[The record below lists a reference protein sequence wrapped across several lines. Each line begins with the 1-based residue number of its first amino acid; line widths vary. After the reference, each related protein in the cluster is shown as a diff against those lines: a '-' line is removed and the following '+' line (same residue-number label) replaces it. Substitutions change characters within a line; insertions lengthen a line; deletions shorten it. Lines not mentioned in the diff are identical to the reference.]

1 MENEIL
7 NKIININKKIEE
19 FAASHSDDDALI
31 DEIKNLCNDNNFKSE
46 KYIKEYFKDK
56 VNLDRTLRVGIVGRV
71 KSGKS
76 SLLNSLLFDGKDI
89 LPKAATPMTAALTN
103 IQYSDTNYIEIE
115 FLTKK
120 DIEDLEEIYNSYNN
134 ALKKAIEDLQGQ
146 NSTQKITSAVGTKV
160 SAGINKLKS
169 KFTREENI
177 NFFEENNENIKE
189 YYDYDKFEKD
199 AKEIVD
205 KNEYLKNGKE
215 KYDLIKKANKSVYN
229 HVLKQE
235 KEKIDFKNIEEIS
248 DKLKDYVGTE
258 GKFVDFVKSLNI
270 YINIDYLK
278 DLNILDTP
286 GFNDPV
292 GTRDAKA
299 RELLS
304 KCDVVLISMSATQ
317 LFTES
322 DRDIISKIRKKEG
335 IQEIYVIISKFDD
348 VLNSQ
353 ENIKKS
359 NGDLEEAKNIILNGV
374 EGDKGL
380 IEHIKNIFIKMN
392 DENIF
397 NKLISEID
405 KRVIYS
411 SSICHSILKN
421 WDNYEKL
428 DEDSKKVIENL
439 SEGYPDYISLK
450 ERETSLEQLKQLANI
465 DAINNIL
472 KNLTVRKNEI
482 LGESL
487 NKFETKF
494 TESAKD
500 IQRKL
505 DKYARERLKY
515 IKFGNIN
522 NIKIESEKLEKS
534 INKISESLKGKFE
547 DTIEEWYIES
557 LNKIN
562 DSLNKFFNKA
572 KDSADEAKSEETRTK
587 KEGWFIFEKNVTYN
601 EKIISK
607 ETEENK
613 MEIDEIKK
621 YVDFDLLLK
630 GANNLDKKVNELN
643 KSIELFENA
652 KKLIADKKREIILEN
667 ESVKNNIKYS
677 VDVSNYIKEKG
688 ITAIICNEEQIRQRI
703 SSEADYRNIIIP
715 MTSIW
720 YHNYIVLGQDISGLS
735 IWINGTNR
743 NFINKV
749 KEKDI
754 KNKIVEILN
763 GYDAE
768 GEGGDWDCIYY
779 KYIDINKYE
788 LKDDIAKDIAYKIIK
803 LYEFLKD
810 NINFDNA

>member
-19 FAASHSDDDALI
+19 FASSHSDDDALI

-587 KEGWFIFEKNVTYN
+587 KEGWFIFEKNVTYKEN
-601 EKIISK
+601 IINTEKIRELIR
-607 ETEENK
+607 EYARNFNRQL
-613 MEIDEIKK
+613 EIFILNIYKLFRE
-621 YVDFDLLLK
+621 DLIR
-630 GANNLDKKVNELN
+630 NTTNL
-643 KSIELFENA
+643 FQ
-652 KKLIADKKREIILEN
+652 
-667 ESVKNNIKYS
+667 
-677 VDVSNYIKEKG
+677 
-688 ITAIICNEEQIRQRI
+688 NEELDINREQVASIIRP
-703 SSEADYRNIIIP
+703 II
-715 MTSIW
+715 ME
-720 YHNYIVLGQDISGLS
+720 YEN
-735 IWINGTNR
+735 N
-743 NFINKV
+743 
-749 KEKDI
+749 
-754 KNKIVEILN
+754 
-763 GYDAE
+763 
-768 GEGGDWDCIYY
+768 
-779 KYIDINKYE
+779 INKYDE
-788 LKDDIAKDIAYKIIK
+788 NLHLDSIKETGTISGYLVDEVVKKANDIIRQMDKDFDKIVREDNLKEFKDKISEIDFADTVLSNYRNRLNKYKEEIENKEKAIDKWNRIK
-803 LYEFLKD
+803 KEID
-810 NINFDNA
+810 NLV

>member
-1 MENEIL
+1 M
-7 NKIININKKIEE
+7 
-19 FAASHSDDDALI
+19 
-31 DEIKNLCNDNNFKSE
+31 
-46 KYIKEYFKDK
+46 
-56 VNLDRTLRVGIVGRV
+56 
-71 KSGKS
+71 
-76 SLLNSLLFDGKDI
+76 NSLLFDGKDI
-89 LPKAATPMTAALTN
+89 LPKAPTPMTAALTH

-120 DIEDLEEIYNSYNN
+120 DIEDFEEIHNRYNK
-134 ALKKAIEDLQGQ
+134 ALEKEIDSLKDETIGKKL
-146 NSTQKITSAVGTKV
+146 TSAVGTNI
-160 SAGINKLKS
+160 SARINKWKS

-189 YYDYDKFEKD
+189 YYDKLEKQ
-199 AKEIVD
+199 AKEIVN

-215 KYDLIKKANKSVYN
+215 KYDLIKKANELVYN
-229 HVLKQE
+229 HVLEQE
-235 KEKIDFKNIEEIS
+235 KERIDFKNIEEIS

-292 GTRDAKA
+292 ETRDAKA

-304 KCDVVLISMSATQ
+304 KCDVVLILMPANEN
-317 LFTES
+317 FTKS

-353 ENIKKS
+353 DNIKKS

-374 EGDKGL
+374 EGDNGL

-465 DAINNIL
+465 DDINNIL

-534 INKISESLKGKFE
+534 INKISESLKGKFQ

-572 KDSADEAKSEETRTK
+572 KDSADEAKSEEIRTK
-587 KEGWFIFEKNVTYN
+587 KEGWFIFEKNVTYKEN
-601 EKIISK
+601 IINTEKIRELIR
-607 ETEENK
+607 EYARNFNRQL
-613 MEIDEIKK
+613 EIFILNIYKSFRE
-621 YVDFDLLLK
+621 DLIR
-630 GANNLDKKVNELN
+630 NTTNL
-643 KSIELFENA
+643 FQ
-652 KKLIADKKREIILEN
+652 
-667 ESVKNNIKYS
+667 
-677 VDVSNYIKEKG
+677 
-688 ITAIICNEEQIRQRI
+688 NEELDINIEQVASIIRP
-703 SSEADYRNIIIP
+703 II
-715 MTSIW
+715 ME
-720 YHNYIVLGQDISGLS
+720 HEN
-735 IWINGTNR
+735 N
-743 NFINKV
+743 
-749 KEKDI
+749 
-754 KNKIVEILN
+754 
-763 GYDAE
+763 
-768 GEGGDWDCIYY
+768 
-779 KYIDINKYE
+779 INKYDE
-788 LKDDIAKDIAYKIIK
+788 NLHLDSFKETGTISGYLVDEVVKKANDIIRQMDKDFDKIVKEDNLKDFRDKILKIDFAKSVLSNYRNRLNKYKEEIENKEKATDKWNRIR
-803 LYEFLKD
+803 EEID
-810 NINFDNA
+810 NLI

>member
-1 MENEIL
+1 MENDIL

-76 SLLNSLLFDGKDI
+76 SLLNSLLFNGKDI

-134 ALKKAIEDLQGQ
+134 ALKKAIEDLQGK
-146 NSTQKITSAVGTKV
+146 NPIKKITSAVGTNV

-189 YYDYDKFEKD
+189 YYDYDKLEKD

-304 KCDVVLISMSATQ
+304 KCDVVLILMSATQ

-359 NGDLEEAKNIILNGV
+359 NGDLEKAKNIILNGV
-374 EGDKGL
+374 EGDNGL

-505 DKYARERLKY
+505 NKYARER
-515 IKFGNIN
+515 
-522 NIKIESEKLEKS
+522 
-534 INKISESLKGKFE
+534 
-547 DTIEEWYIES
+547 
-557 LNKIN
+557 
-562 DSLNKFFNKA
+562 
-572 KDSADEAKSEETRTK
+572 
-587 KEGWFIFEKNVTYN
+587 
-601 EKIISK
+601 
-607 ETEENK
+607 
-613 MEIDEIKK
+613 
-621 YVDFDLLLK
+621 
-630 GANNLDKKVNELN
+630 
-643 KSIELFENA
+643 
-652 KKLIADKKREIILEN
+652 
-667 ESVKNNIKYS
+667 
-677 VDVSNYIKEKG
+677 
-688 ITAIICNEEQIRQRI
+688 
-703 SSEADYRNIIIP
+703 
-715 MTSIW
+715 
-720 YHNYIVLGQDISGLS
+720 
-735 IWINGTNR
+735 
-743 NFINKV
+743 
-749 KEKDI
+749 EKDI
-754 KNKIVEILN
+754 KYGNIEYIEIERKNLEESISKIYRQLKGSFKDTIEK
-763 GYDAE
+763 
-768 GEGGDWDCIYY
+768 WY
-779 KYIDINKYE
+779 KESLEDINKQLGEFFENANDSVKEKTTKKFLILFNKEYTDKE
-788 LKDDIAKDIAYKIIK
+788 NIKNLIYKYAKDFNSQSEIFFRNIYAQFRSYLISNTTKLFLDFKLDIMQEQVASIIRPIIM
-803 LYEFLKD
+803 EHEN
-810 NINFDNA
+810 NINKYDANPHLEAIENITKKRYLKNSVEDEVVKKANDIIRQMDEEFDKIVREDNLKEFKDKISEIDFADYVLSNYRNRLNTMKEDMENKEKAIDKWNRIKKEIGDLV

>member
-1 MENEIL
+1 M
-7 NKIININKKIEE
+7 
-19 FAASHSDDDALI
+19 
-31 DEIKNLCNDNNFKSE
+31 
-46 KYIKEYFKDK
+46 
-56 VNLDRTLRVGIVGRV
+56 
-71 KSGKS
+71 
-76 SLLNSLLFDGKDI
+76 
-89 LPKAATPMTAALTN
+89 
-103 IQYSDTNYIEIE
+103 
-115 FLTKK
+115 
-120 DIEDLEEIYNSYNN
+120 
-134 ALKKAIEDLQGQ
+134 
-146 NSTQKITSAVGTKV
+146 
-160 SAGINKLKS
+160 KS

-189 YYDYDKFEKD
+189 YYDYDKLEKQ
-199 AKEIVD
+199 AREIVN
-205 KNEYLKNGKE
+205 KNGYLKNGKE

-235 KEKIDFKNIEEIS
+235 KERIDFKNIEEIS

-292 GTRDAKA
+292 ETRDAKA

-304 KCDVVLISMSATQ
+304 KCDVVLILMPANKN
-317 LFTES
+317 FTKS

-374 EGDKGL
+374 EGDNGL
-380 IEHIKNIFIKMN
+380 IEYIKNIFIKMN

-439 SEGYPDYISLK
+439 NEGYPDYISLE

-505 DKYARERLKY
+505 NKYARERLKY

-534 INKISESLKGKFE
+534 INKISESLKGKFQ

-587 KEGWFIFEKNVTYN
+587 KEGWFIFEKNVTYKEN
-601 EKIISK
+601 IINTEKIRELIR
-607 ETEENK
+607 EYARNFNRQL
-613 MEIDEIKK
+613 EIFILNIYKLFRE
-621 YVDFDLLLK
+621 DLIR
-630 GANNLDKKVNELN
+630 NTTNL
-643 KSIELFENA
+643 FQ
-652 KKLIADKKREIILEN
+652 
-667 ESVKNNIKYS
+667 
-677 VDVSNYIKEKG
+677 
-688 ITAIICNEEQIRQRI
+688 NEELDINREQVASIIRP
-703 SSEADYRNIIIP
+703 II
-715 MTSIW
+715 ME
-720 YHNYIVLGQDISGLS
+720 YEN
-735 IWINGTNR
+735 N
-743 NFINKV
+743 
-749 KEKDI
+749 
-754 KNKIVEILN
+754 
-763 GYDAE
+763 
-768 GEGGDWDCIYY
+768 
-779 KYIDINKYE
+779 INKYDE
-788 LKDDIAKDIAYKIIK
+788 NLHLDSIKETGTISGYLVDEVVKKANDIIRQMDKDFDKIVKEDNLKDFRDKISKIDFAKSVLSNYRNRLNKYKEEIENKEKAIDKWNRIK
-803 LYEFLKD
+803 EEID
-810 NINFDNA
+810 NLI

>member
-31 DEIKNLCNDNNFKSE
+31 DEIKNLCNDNDFKSE
-46 KYIKEYFKDK
+46 EYIIEYFKDK

-89 LPKAATPMTAALTN
+89 LPKAPTPMTAALTH

-120 DIEDLEEIYNSYNN
+120 DIEDFEEIHNRYNKDLEKEIDS
-134 ALKKAIEDLQGQ
+134 LKDETIGKKL
-146 NSTQKITSAVGTKV
+146 TSAVGTNI
-160 SAGINKLKS
+160 SARINKWKS
-169 KFTREENI
+169 KFTR
-177 NFFEENNENIKE
+177 EENNENIKE
-189 YYDYDKFEKD
+189 YYDKLEKQ

-205 KNEYLKNGKE
+205 KKEYLKNGKE
-215 KYDLIKKANKSVYN
+215 KYDLIKKASKSVYN

-292 GTRDAKA
+292 RTRDAKA

-304 KCDVVLISMSATQ
+304 KCDVVLILMSATQ

-421 WDNYEKL
+421 WNNYEKL

-534 INKISESLKGKFE
+534 INKISESLKGKFQ

-572 KDSADEAKSEETRTK
+572 KDSADEAKSEEIRTK
-587 KEGWFIFEKNVTYN
+587 KEGWFIFEKNVTYKEN
-601 EKIISK
+601 IINTEKIRELIR
-607 ETEENK
+607 EYARNFNRQL
-613 MEIDEIKK
+613 EIFILNIYKSFRE
-621 YVDFDLLLK
+621 DLIR
-630 GANNLDKKVNELN
+630 NTTNL
-643 KSIELFENA
+643 FQ
-652 KKLIADKKREIILEN
+652 
-667 ESVKNNIKYS
+667 
-677 VDVSNYIKEKG
+677 
-688 ITAIICNEEQIRQRI
+688 NEELDINIEQVASIIRP
-703 SSEADYRNIIIP
+703 II
-715 MTSIW
+715 ME
-720 YHNYIVLGQDISGLS
+720 HEN
-735 IWINGTNR
+735 N
-743 NFINKV
+743 
-749 KEKDI
+749 
-754 KNKIVEILN
+754 
-763 GYDAE
+763 
-768 GEGGDWDCIYY
+768 
-779 KYIDINKYE
+779 INKYDE
-788 LKDDIAKDIAYKIIK
+788 NLHLDSFKETGTISGYLVDEVVKKANDIIRQMDKDFDKIVKEDNLKDFRDKILKIDFAKSVLSNYRNRLNTMKEDMENKEKAIDKWNRIK
-803 LYEFLKD
+803 EEID
-810 NINFDNA
+810 NLI

>member
-56 VNLDRTLRVGIVGRV
+56 INLDRTLRVGIVGIV

-134 ALKKAIEDLQGQ
+134 ALKKAIEDLQGK
-146 NSTQKITSAVGTKV
+146 NPIKKITSAVGTNV

-177 NFFEENNENIKE
+177 NFSEENNENIKE
-189 YYDYDKFEKD
+189 YYDYDKLEKQ
-199 AKEIVD
+199 AKEIVN

-304 KCDVVLISMSATQ
+304 KCDVVLILMSATQ

-534 INKISESLKGKFE
+534 INKISESLKGKFQ

-572 KDSADEAKSEETRTK
+572 KDSANEAKSEEIRTK
-587 KEGWFIFEKNVTYN
+587 KEGWFIFEKNVTYKEN
-601 EKIISK
+601 IINTEKIRELIR
-607 ETEENK
+607 EYARNFNRQL
-613 MEIDEIKK
+613 EIFILNIYKSFRE
-621 YVDFDLLLK
+621 DLIR
-630 GANNLDKKVNELN
+630 NTTNL
-643 KSIELFENA
+643 FQ
-652 KKLIADKKREIILEN
+652 
-667 ESVKNNIKYS
+667 
-677 VDVSNYIKEKG
+677 
-688 ITAIICNEEQIRQRI
+688 NEELDINIEQVASIIRP
-703 SSEADYRNIIIP
+703 II
-715 MTSIW
+715 ME
-720 YHNYIVLGQDISGLS
+720 HEN
-735 IWINGTNR
+735 N
-743 NFINKV
+743 
-749 KEKDI
+749 
-754 KNKIVEILN
+754 
-763 GYDAE
+763 
-768 GEGGDWDCIYY
+768 
-779 KYIDINKYE
+779 INKYDE
-788 LKDDIAKDIAYKIIK
+788 NRHLDSFKETGTISGYLVDEVVKKANDIIRQMDKDFDKIFKEDNLKDFRDKILKIDFAKSVLSNYRNRLNTMKEDMENKEKAIDKWNRIK
-803 LYEFLKD
+803 EEID
-810 NINFDNA
+810 NLI

>member
-1 MENEIL
+1 MENDIL

-76 SLLNSLLFDGKDI
+76 SLLNSLLFNGKDI

-134 ALKKAIEDLQGQ
+134 ALKKAIEDLQGK
-146 NSTQKITSAVGTKV
+146 NPIKKITSAVGTNV

-189 YYDYDKFEKD
+189 YYDYDKLEKD

-304 KCDVVLISMSATQ
+304 KCDVVLILMSATQ

-359 NGDLEEAKNIILNGV
+359 NGDLEEAKNIILSGV

-450 ERETSLEQLKQLANI
+450 ERETSLEQLKRLANI

-505 DKYARERLKY
+505 DKYARGRLQY
-515 IKFGNIN
+515 IKSGNIN
-522 NIKIESEKLEKS
+522 DIEIESKKLEKS
-534 INKISESLKGKFE
+534 IDKISKSLKGKFE
-547 DTIEEWYIES
+547 DTIEKWYIKS
-557 LNKIN
+557 LENITNILNGFFENAN
-562 DSLNKFFNKA
+562 DSVKEKITKKFLFFFNKEYI
-572 KDSADEAKSEETRTK
+572 D
-587 KEGWFIFEKNVTYN
+587 KENI
-601 EKIISK
+601 
-607 ETEENK
+607 
-613 MEIDEIKK
+613 
-621 YVDFDLLLK
+621 
-630 GANNLDKKVNELN
+630 
-643 KSIELFENA
+643 
-652 KKLIADKKREIILEN
+652 KKLISKYARDFNNQLEIFIINTYKSFREDLITNTTKLFSDEELDINMEQVASIIKPIIYEYEN
-667 ESVKNNIKYS
+667 N
-677 VDVSNYIKEKG
+677 
-688 ITAIICNEEQIRQRI
+688 
-703 SSEADYRNIIIP
+703 
-715 MTSIW
+715 
-720 YHNYIVLGQDISGLS
+720 
-735 IWINGTNR
+735 
-743 NFINKV
+743 
-749 KEKDI
+749 
-754 KNKIVEILN
+754 
-763 GYDAE
+763 
-768 GEGGDWDCIYY
+768 
-779 KYIDINKYE
+779 INKYDANPHLE
-788 LKDDIAKDIAYKIIK
+788 AIESITKKRYLDNEDEDEVVKKANDIIKRMDEDFDKIVKEDNLKDFRDKILKIDFAKSVLSNYRNRLNKYKEEIENKEKAIDKWNRIK
-803 LYEFLKD
+803 KEIGDLV
-810 NINFDNA
+810 

>member
-76 SLLNSLLFDGKDI
+76 SLLNSLLFNGKDI
-89 LPKAATPMTAALTN
+89 LPKAATPMTEALTN

-134 ALKKAIEDLQGQ
+134 ALKKAIEDLQGK
-146 NSTQKITSAVGTKV
+146 NPIKKITSAVGTNV

-189 YYDYDKFEKD
+189 YYDYDKLEKD

-292 GTRDAKA
+292 ETRDAKA

-322 DRDIISKIRKKEG
+322 DRYIISKIRKKEG

-587 KEGWFIFEKNVTYN
+587 KEGWFIFEKNVTYKEN
-601 EKIISK
+601 IINTEKIRELIR
-607 ETEENK
+607 EYARNFNRQL
-613 MEIDEIKK
+613 EIFILNIYKLFRE
-621 YVDFDLLLK
+621 DLIR
-630 GANNLDKKVNELN
+630 NTTNL
-643 KSIELFENA
+643 FQ
-652 KKLIADKKREIILEN
+652 
-667 ESVKNNIKYS
+667 
-677 VDVSNYIKEKG
+677 
-688 ITAIICNEEQIRQRI
+688 NEELDINREQVASIIRP
-703 SSEADYRNIIIP
+703 II
-715 MTSIW
+715 ME
-720 YHNYIVLGQDISGLS
+720 YEN
-735 IWINGTNR
+735 N
-743 NFINKV
+743 
-749 KEKDI
+749 
-754 KNKIVEILN
+754 
-763 GYDAE
+763 
-768 GEGGDWDCIYY
+768 
-779 KYIDINKYE
+779 INKYDE
-788 LKDDIAKDIAYKIIK
+788 NLHLDSIKETGTISGYLVDEVVKKANDIIRQMDKDFDKIVREDNLKEFKDKISEIDFADTVLSNYRNRLNKYKEEIENKEKAIDKWNRIK
-803 LYEFLKD
+803 KEID
-810 NINFDNA
+810 NLV

>member
-31 DEIKNLCNDNNFKSE
+31 DEIKNLCNDNDFKSE

-89 LPKAATPMTAALTN
+89 LPKAPTPMTAALTH

-120 DIEDLEEIYNSYNN
+120 DIEDFEEIHNRYNK
-134 ALKKAIEDLQGQ
+134 ALEKEIDSLKDETIGKKL
-146 NSTQKITSAVGTKV
+146 TSAVGTNI
-160 SAGINKLKS
+160 SARINKWKS

-189 YYDYDKFEKD
+189 YYDKLEKQ
-199 AKEIVD
+199 AKEIVN

-215 KYDLIKKANKSVYN
+215 KYDLIKKANELVYN
-229 HVLKQE
+229 HVLEQE
-235 KEKIDFKNIEEIS
+235 KERIDFKNIEEIS

-292 GTRDAKA
+292 ETRDAKA

-304 KCDVVLISMSATQ
+304 KCDVVLILMPANEN
-317 LFTES
+317 FTKS

-353 ENIKKS
+353 DNIKKS
-359 NGDLEEAKNIILNGV
+359 KDLEEAKNIILNGV
-374 EGDKGL
+374 EGDNGL
-380 IEHIKNIFIKMN
+380 IEYIKNIFIKMN

-439 SEGYPDYISLK
+439 NEGYPDYISLE

-505 DKYARERLKY
+505 NGYARERIKY
-515 IKFGNIN
+515 IKSGNIN
-522 NIKIESEKLEKS
+522 DIEIELKKLEKS
-534 INKISESLKGKFE
+534 IDKISKLLEGKFK
-547 DTIEEWYIES
+547 DTIEKWYIES
-557 LNKIN
+557 LEDINKQ
-562 DSLNKFFNKA
+562 LGEF
-572 KDSADEAKSEETRTK
+572 
-587 KEGWFIFEKNVTYN
+587 
-601 EKIISK
+601 
-607 ETEENK
+607 
-613 MEIDEIKK
+613 
-621 YVDFDLLLK
+621 
-630 GANNLDKKVNELN
+630 
-643 KSIELFENA
+643 FENA
-652 KKLIADKKREIILEN
+652 NDSIKEKTTKEFLFFFKKEYIDKENIKKLI
-667 ESVKNNIKYS
+667 
-677 VDVSNYIKEKG
+677 
-688 ITAIICNEEQIRQRI
+688 
-703 SSEADYRNIIIP
+703 
-715 MTSIW
+715 
-720 YHNYIVLGQDISGLS
+720 
-735 IWINGTNR
+735 
-743 NFINKV
+743 
-749 KEKDI
+749 
-754 KNKIVEILN
+754 
-763 GYDAE
+763 
-768 GEGGDWDCIYY
+768 Y
-779 KYIDINKYE
+779 KYARDFNNQLEIFIINIYKSFREYLITNTTNLFLEEELYINREQVASIIKPIIYEYENNINKYDANPHLE
-788 LKDDIAKDIAYKIIK
+788 AIESITKKRYLDNEDEDEVVKKANDIIKRMDEYFDKIVKDDNLKKFKDKISEIDFADSVLSNYKNRINKYKEEIENKEKAIDKWNRIK
-803 LYEFLKD
+803 KEID
-810 NINFDNA
+810 NLV

>member
-31 DEIKNLCNDNNFKSE
+31 DEIKNLCNDNDFKSE
-46 KYIKEYFKDK
+46 EYIIEYFKDK

-89 LPKAATPMTAALTN
+89 LPKAPTPMTAALTH

-120 DIEDLEEIYNSYNN
+120 DIEDFEEIHNRYNKDLEKEIDS
-134 ALKKAIEDLQGQ
+134 LKDETIGKKL
-146 NSTQKITSAVGTKV
+146 TSAVGTNI
-160 SAGINKLKS
+160 SARINKWKS

-189 YYDYDKFEKD
+189 YYDKLEKQ
-199 AKEIVD
+199 AKEIVN

-215 KYDLIKKANKSVYN
+215 KYDLIKKANELVYN
-229 HVLKQE
+229 HVLEQE
-235 KEKIDFKNIEEIS
+235 KERIDFKNIEEIS

-292 GTRDAKA
+292 ETRDAKA

-304 KCDVVLISMSATQ
+304 KCDVVLILMPANEN
-317 LFTES
+317 FTKS

-353 ENIKKS
+353 DNIKKS
-359 NGDLEEAKNIILNGV
+359 KDLEEAKNIILNGV
-374 EGDKGL
+374 EGDNGL
-380 IEHIKNIFIKMN
+380 IEYIKNIFIKMN

-439 SEGYPDYISLK
+439 NEGYPDYISLE

-505 DKYARERLKY
+505 NKYARERLKY

-534 INKISESLKGKFE
+534 INKISESLKGKFQ

-587 KEGWFIFEKNVTYN
+587 KEGWFIFEKNVTYKEN
-601 EKIISK
+601 IINTEKIRELIR
-607 ETEENK
+607 EYARNFNRQL
-613 MEIDEIKK
+613 EIFILNIYKLFRE
-621 YVDFDLLLK
+621 DLIR
-630 GANNLDKKVNELN
+630 NTTNL
-643 KSIELFENA
+643 FQ
-652 KKLIADKKREIILEN
+652 
-667 ESVKNNIKYS
+667 
-677 VDVSNYIKEKG
+677 
-688 ITAIICNEEQIRQRI
+688 NEELDINREQVASIIRP
-703 SSEADYRNIIIP
+703 II
-715 MTSIW
+715 ME
-720 YHNYIVLGQDISGLS
+720 YEN
-735 IWINGTNR
+735 N
-743 NFINKV
+743 
-749 KEKDI
+749 
-754 KNKIVEILN
+754 
-763 GYDAE
+763 
-768 GEGGDWDCIYY
+768 
-779 KYIDINKYE
+779 INKYDE
-788 LKDDIAKDIAYKIIK
+788 NLHLDSIKETGTISGYLVDEVVKKANDIIRQMDKDFDKIVKEDNLKDFRDKISKIDFAKSVLSNYRNRLNKYKEEIENKEKAIDKWNRIK
-803 LYEFLKD
+803 EEID
-810 NINFDNA
+810 NLI

>member
-56 VNLDRTLRVGIVGRV
+56 INLDRTLRVGIVGIV

-134 ALKKAIEDLQGQ
+134 ALKKAIEDLQGK
-146 NSTQKITSAVGTKV
+146 NPIKKITSAVGTNV

-177 NFFEENNENIKE
+177 NFSEENNENIKE
-189 YYDYDKFEKD
+189 YYDYDKLEKQ
-199 AKEIVD
+199 AKEIVN

-304 KCDVVLISMSATQ
+304 KCDVVLILMSATQ

-534 INKISESLKGKFE
+534 INKISESLKGKFQ

-572 KDSADEAKSEETRTK
+572 KDSANEAKSEEIRTK
-587 KEGWFIFEKNVTYN
+587 KEGWFIFEKNVTYKEN
-601 EKIISK
+601 IINTEKIRELIR
-607 ETEENK
+607 EYARNFNRQL
-613 MEIDEIKK
+613 EIFILNIYKSFRE
-621 YVDFDLLLK
+621 DLIR
-630 GANNLDKKVNELN
+630 NTTNL
-643 KSIELFENA
+643 FQ
-652 KKLIADKKREIILEN
+652 
-667 ESVKNNIKYS
+667 
-677 VDVSNYIKEKG
+677 
-688 ITAIICNEEQIRQRI
+688 NEELDINIEQVASIIRP
-703 SSEADYRNIIIP
+703 II
-715 MTSIW
+715 ME
-720 YHNYIVLGQDISGLS
+720 HEN
-735 IWINGTNR
+735 N
-743 NFINKV
+743 
-749 KEKDI
+749 
-754 KNKIVEILN
+754 
-763 GYDAE
+763 
-768 GEGGDWDCIYY
+768 
-779 KYIDINKYE
+779 INKYDE
-788 LKDDIAKDIAYKIIK
+788 NRHLDSFKETATISGYLVDEVVKKANDIIRQMDKDFDKIFKEDNLKDFRDKILKIDFAKSVLSNYRNRLNTMKEDMENKEKAIDKWNRIK
-803 LYEFLKD
+803 EEID
-810 NINFDNA
+810 NLI

>member
-31 DEIKNLCNDNNFKSE
+31 DEIKNLCNDNDFKSE
-46 KYIKEYFKDK
+46 EYIIEYFKDK

-89 LPKAATPMTAALTN
+89 LPKAPTPMTAALTH

-120 DIEDLEEIYNSYNN
+120 DIEDFEEIHNRYNKDLEKKIDS
-134 ALKKAIEDLQGQ
+134 LKDETIGKKL
-146 NSTQKITSAVGTKV
+146 TSAVGTNI
-160 SAGINKLKS
+160 SARINKWKS

-177 NFFEENNENIKE
+177 NSFEENNENIKE
-189 YYDYDKFEKD
+189 YYDYDKLEKD

-215 KYDLIKKANKSVYN
+215 KYDLIKKASKSVYN

-292 GTRDAKA
+292 RTRDAKA
-299 RELLS
+299 RKLLS
-304 KCDVVLISMSATQ
+304 KCDVVLILMSATQ

-421 WDNYEKL
+421 WNNYEKL

-534 INKISESLKGKFE
+534 INKISESLKGKFQ

-572 KDSADEAKSEETRTK
+572 KDSADEAKSEEIRTK
-587 KEGWFIFEKNVTYN
+587 KEGWFIFEKNVTYKEN
-601 EKIISK
+601 IINTEKIRELIR
-607 ETEENK
+607 EYARNFNRQL
-613 MEIDEIKK
+613 EIFILNIYKSFRE
-621 YVDFDLLLK
+621 DLIR
-630 GANNLDKKVNELN
+630 NTTNL
-643 KSIELFENA
+643 FQ
-652 KKLIADKKREIILEN
+652 
-667 ESVKNNIKYS
+667 
-677 VDVSNYIKEKG
+677 
-688 ITAIICNEEQIRQRI
+688 NEELDINIEQVASIIRP
-703 SSEADYRNIIIP
+703 II
-715 MTSIW
+715 ME
-720 YHNYIVLGQDISGLS
+720 YEN
-735 IWINGTNR
+735 N
-743 NFINKV
+743 
-749 KEKDI
+749 
-754 KNKIVEILN
+754 
-763 GYDAE
+763 
-768 GEGGDWDCIYY
+768 
-779 KYIDINKYE
+779 INKYDE
-788 LKDDIAKDIAYKIIK
+788 NLHLDSIKETGTISGYLVDEVVKKANDIIRQMDKDFDKIVKEDNLKDFRDKISKIDFAKSVLSNYRNRLNTMKEDMENKEKAIDKWNRIK
-803 LYEFLKD
+803 EEID
-810 NINFDNA
+810 NLI

>member
-317 LFTES
+317 LVTES

-587 KEGWFIFEKNVTYN
+587 KEGWFIFEKNVTYKEN
-601 EKIISK
+601 IINTEKIRELIR
-607 ETEENK
+607 EYARNFNRQL
-613 MEIDEIKK
+613 EIFILNIYKLFRE
-621 YVDFDLLLK
+621 DLIR
-630 GANNLDKKVNELN
+630 NTTNL
-643 KSIELFENA
+643 FQ
-652 KKLIADKKREIILEN
+652 
-667 ESVKNNIKYS
+667 
-677 VDVSNYIKEKG
+677 
-688 ITAIICNEEQIRQRI
+688 NEELDINREQVASIIRP
-703 SSEADYRNIIIP
+703 II
-715 MTSIW
+715 ME
-720 YHNYIVLGQDISGLS
+720 YEN
-735 IWINGTNR
+735 N
-743 NFINKV
+743 
-749 KEKDI
+749 
-754 KNKIVEILN
+754 
-763 GYDAE
+763 
-768 GEGGDWDCIYY
+768 
-779 KYIDINKYE
+779 INKYDE
-788 LKDDIAKDIAYKIIK
+788 NLHLDSIKETGTISGYLVDEVVKKANDIIRQMDKDFDKIVREDNLKEFKDKISEIDFADTVLSNYRNRLNKYKEEIENKEKAIDKWNRIK
-803 LYEFLKD
+803 KEID
-810 NINFDNA
+810 NLV

>member
-1 MENEIL
+1 MENDIL

-56 VNLDRTLRVGIVGRV
+56 VNLDRTLRVGIVGIV

-76 SLLNSLLFDGKDI
+76 SLLNSLLFNGKDI

-134 ALKKAIEDLQGQ
+134 ALKKAIEDLQGK
-146 NSTQKITSAVGTKV
+146 NPIKKITSAVGTNV

-189 YYDYDKFEKD
+189 YYDYDKLEKQ
-199 AKEIVD
+199 AKEIVN

-215 KYDLIKKANKSVYN
+215 KYDLIKKANELVYN
-229 HVLKQE
+229 HVLEQE
-235 KEKIDFKNIEEIS
+235 KERIDFKNIEEIS

-292 GTRDAKA
+292 ETRDAKA

-304 KCDVVLISMSATQ
+304 KCDVVLILMRANQT
-317 LFTES
+317 FTSS
-322 DRDIISKIRKKEG
+322 DSNIISKIRKKEG
-335 IQEIYVIISKFDD
+335 IQEIYVIISMFDD
-348 VLNSQ
+348 ALNQ
-353 ENIKKS
+353 ENIKAYE
-359 NGDLEEAKNIILNGV
+359 GDLEKAKNIILNGV
-374 EGDKGL
+374 EGDNGL

-534 INKISESLKGKFE
+534 INKISESLKDKFQ

-572 KDSADEAKSEETRTK
+572 KDSADEAKSEEIRTK
-587 KEGWFIFEKNVTYN
+587 KEGWFIFEKNVTYKEN
-601 EKIISK
+601 IINTEKIRELIR
-607 ETEENK
+607 EYARNFNRQL
-613 MEIDEIKK
+613 EIFILNIYKSFRE
-621 YVDFDLLLK
+621 DLIR
-630 GANNLDKKVNELN
+630 NTTNL
-643 KSIELFENA
+643 FQ
-652 KKLIADKKREIILEN
+652 
-667 ESVKNNIKYS
+667 
-677 VDVSNYIKEKG
+677 
-688 ITAIICNEEQIRQRI
+688 NEELDINIEQVASIIRP
-703 SSEADYRNIIIP
+703 II
-715 MTSIW
+715 ME
-720 YHNYIVLGQDISGLS
+720 HEN
-735 IWINGTNR
+735 N
-743 NFINKV
+743 
-749 KEKDI
+749 
-754 KNKIVEILN
+754 
-763 GYDAE
+763 
-768 GEGGDWDCIYY
+768 
-779 KYIDINKYE
+779 INKYDE
-788 LKDDIAKDIAYKIIK
+788 NLHLDSFKETGTISGYLVDEVVKKANDIIRQMDKDFDKIVKEDNLKDFRDKILKIDFAKSVLSNYRNRLNKYKEEIENKEKAIDKWNRIK
-803 LYEFLKD
+803 EEID
-810 NINFDNA
+810 NLI

>member
-31 DEIKNLCNDNNFKSE
+31 DEIKNLCNDNDFKSE
-46 KYIKEYFKDK
+46 EYIIEYFKDK

-89 LPKAATPMTAALTN
+89 LPKAPTPMTAALTH

-120 DIEDLEEIYNSYNN
+120 DIEDFEEIHNRYNKDLEKEIDS
-134 ALKKAIEDLQGQ
+134 LKDETIGKKL
-146 NSTQKITSAVGTKV
+146 TSAVGTNI
-160 SAGINKLKS
+160 SARINKWKS
-169 KFTREENI
+169 KFTR
-177 NFFEENNENIKE
+177 EENNENIKE
-189 YYDYDKFEKD
+189 YYDKLEKQ

-205 KNEYLKNGKE
+205 KKEYLKNGKE
-215 KYDLIKKANKSVYN
+215 KYDLIKKASKSVYN

-292 GTRDAKA
+292 RTRDAKA

-304 KCDVVLISMSATQ
+304 KCDVVLILMSATQ

-439 SEGYPDYISLK
+439 NEGYPDYISLK

-534 INKISESLKGKFE
+534 INKISESLKGKFQ

-572 KDSADEAKSEETRTK
+572 KDSADEAKSEEIRTK
-587 KEGWFIFEKNVTYN
+587 KEGWFIFEKNVTYKEN
-601 EKIISK
+601 IINTEKIRELIR
-607 ETEENK
+607 EYARNFNRQL
-613 MEIDEIKK
+613 EIFILNIYKSFRE
-621 YVDFDLLLK
+621 DLIR
-630 GANNLDKKVNELN
+630 NTTNL
-643 KSIELFENA
+643 FQ
-652 KKLIADKKREIILEN
+652 
-667 ESVKNNIKYS
+667 
-677 VDVSNYIKEKG
+677 
-688 ITAIICNEEQIRQRI
+688 NEELDINIEQVASIIRP
-703 SSEADYRNIIIP
+703 II
-715 MTSIW
+715 ME
-720 YHNYIVLGQDISGLS
+720 HEN
-735 IWINGTNR
+735 N
-743 NFINKV
+743 
-749 KEKDI
+749 
-754 KNKIVEILN
+754 
-763 GYDAE
+763 
-768 GEGGDWDCIYY
+768 
-779 KYIDINKYE
+779 INKYDE
-788 LKDDIAKDIAYKIIK
+788 NLHLDSFKETGTISGYLVDEVVKKANDIIRQMDKDFDKIVKEDNLKDFRDKILKIDFAKSVLSNYRNRLNTMKEDMENKEKAIDKWNRIK
-803 LYEFLKD
+803 EEID
-810 NINFDNA
+810 NLI

>member
-76 SLLNSLLFDGKDI
+76 SLLNSLLFNGKDI

-134 ALKKAIEDLQGQ
+134 ALKKAIEDLQGKKPIK
-146 NSTQKITSAVGTKV
+146 KITSAVGTNV
-160 SAGINKLKS
+160 SARINKLKS

-189 YYDYDKFEKD
+189 YYDYDKLEKQ

-215 KYDLIKKANKSVYN
+215 KYDLIKKANKLVYN

-235 KEKIDFKNIEEIS
+235 KERIDFKNIEEIS

-292 GTRDAKA
+292 ETRDAKA

-304 KCDVVLISMSATQ
+304 KCDVVLILMSATQ

-359 NGDLEEAKNIILNGV
+359 NGDLEEAKNIILSGV

-505 DKYARERLKY
+505 DKYAGERLKY

-522 NIKIESEKLEKS
+522 NIKIESEKLAKS

-547 DTIEEWYIES
+547 DTIEEWYLKSLNDINES
-557 LNKIN
+557 L
-562 DSLNKFFNKA
+562 DKFFNKA

-587 KEGWFIFEKNVTYN
+587 KEGWWIFGRNVQYQENTIN
-601 EKIISK
+601 TEKIRELIREYARNFNRQLEIFILNIYKSFREDLIRNTTNLFQNEELDINIEQVASIIRPIIMEHENNINKYDENLHLDSFK
-607 ETEENK
+607 ETGT
-613 MEIDEIKK
+613 ISGYLVDEVVKK
-621 YVDFDLLLK
+621 ANDIIRQMDKDFDKIVKEDNLK
-630 GANNLDKKVNELN
+630 DFRDKILKIDFA
-643 KSIELFENA
+643 KSVL
-652 KKLIADKKREIILEN
+652 
-667 ESVKNNIKYS
+667 
-677 VDVSNYIKEKG
+677 SNYINRLNKYKEEIENKEKATDKWNR
-688 ITAIICNEEQIRQRI
+688 IREE
-703 SSEADYRNIIIP
+703 
-715 MTSIW
+715 
-720 YHNYIVLGQDISGLS
+720 
-735 IWINGTNR
+735 
-743 NFINKV
+743 
-749 KEKDI
+749 
-754 KNKIVEILN
+754 
-763 GYDAE
+763 
-768 GEGGDWDCIYY
+768 
-779 KYIDINKYE
+779 IDNLI
-788 LKDDIAKDIAYKIIK
+788 
-803 LYEFLKD
+803 
-810 NINFDNA
+810 

>member
-31 DEIKNLCNDNNFKSE
+31 DEIKNLCNDNDFKSE
-46 KYIKEYFKDK
+46 EYIIEYFKDK

-89 LPKAATPMTAALTN
+89 LPKAPTPMTAALTH

-120 DIEDLEEIYNSYNN
+120 DIEDFEEIHNRYNKDLEKKIDS
-134 ALKKAIEDLQGQ
+134 LKDETIGKKL
-146 NSTQKITSAVGTKV
+146 TSAVGTNI
-160 SAGINKLKS
+160 SARINKWKS

-189 YYDYDKFEKD
+189 YYDYDKLEKD

-215 KYDLIKKANKSVYN
+215 KYDLIKKASKSVYN

-292 GTRDAKA
+292 RTRDAKA
-299 RELLS
+299 RKLLS
-304 KCDVVLISMSATQ
+304 KCDVVLILMSATQ

-421 WDNYEKL
+421 WNNYEKL

-534 INKISESLKGKFE
+534 INKISESLKGKFQ

-572 KDSADEAKSEETRTK
+572 KDSADEAKSEEIRTK
-587 KEGWFIFEKNVTYN
+587 KEGWFIFEKNVTYKEN
-601 EKIISK
+601 IINTEKIRELIR
-607 ETEENK
+607 EYARNFNRQL
-613 MEIDEIKK
+613 EIFILNIYKSFRE
-621 YVDFDLLLK
+621 DLIR
-630 GANNLDKKVNELN
+630 NTTNL
-643 KSIELFENA
+643 FQ
-652 KKLIADKKREIILEN
+652 
-667 ESVKNNIKYS
+667 
-677 VDVSNYIKEKG
+677 
-688 ITAIICNEEQIRQRI
+688 NEELDINIEQVASIIRP
-703 SSEADYRNIIIP
+703 II
-715 MTSIW
+715 ME
-720 YHNYIVLGQDISGLS
+720 YEN
-735 IWINGTNR
+735 N
-743 NFINKV
+743 
-749 KEKDI
+749 
-754 KNKIVEILN
+754 
-763 GYDAE
+763 
-768 GEGGDWDCIYY
+768 
-779 KYIDINKYE
+779 INKYDE
-788 LKDDIAKDIAYKIIK
+788 NLHLDSIKETGTISGYLVDEVVKKANDIIRQMDKDFDKIVKEDNLKDFRDKISKIDFAKSVLSNYRNRLNTMKEDMENKEKAIDKWNRIK
-803 LYEFLKD
+803 EEID
-810 NINFDNA
+810 NLI

>member
-1 MENEIL
+1 M
-7 NKIININKKIEE
+7 
-19 FAASHSDDDALI
+19 
-31 DEIKNLCNDNNFKSE
+31 
-46 KYIKEYFKDK
+46 
-56 VNLDRTLRVGIVGRV
+56 
-71 KSGKS
+71 
-76 SLLNSLLFDGKDI
+76 
-89 LPKAATPMTAALTN
+89 
-103 IQYSDTNYIEIE
+103 
-115 FLTKK
+115 
-120 DIEDLEEIYNSYNN
+120 
-134 ALKKAIEDLQGQ
+134 
-146 NSTQKITSAVGTKV
+146 
-160 SAGINKLKS
+160 
-169 KFTREENI
+169 
-177 NFFEENNENIKE
+177 
-189 YYDYDKFEKD
+189 EKD

-215 KYDLIKKANKSVYN
+215 KYDLIKKASKSVYN

-292 GTRDAKA
+292 RTRDAKA
-299 RELLS
+299 RKLLS
-304 KCDVVLISMSATQ
+304 KCDVVLILMSATQ

-421 WDNYEKL
+421 WNNYEKL

-534 INKISESLKGKFE
+534 INKISESLKGKFQ

-572 KDSADEAKSEETRTK
+572 KDSADEAKSEEIRTK
-587 KEGWFIFEKNVTYN
+587 KEGWFIFEKNVTYKEN
-601 EKIISK
+601 IINTEKIRELIR
-607 ETEENK
+607 EYARNFNRQL
-613 MEIDEIKK
+613 EIFILNIYKSFRE
-621 YVDFDLLLK
+621 DLIR
-630 GANNLDKKVNELN
+630 NTTNL
-643 KSIELFENA
+643 FQ
-652 KKLIADKKREIILEN
+652 
-667 ESVKNNIKYS
+667 
-677 VDVSNYIKEKG
+677 
-688 ITAIICNEEQIRQRI
+688 NEELDINIEQVASIIRP
-703 SSEADYRNIIIP
+703 II
-715 MTSIW
+715 ME
-720 YHNYIVLGQDISGLS
+720 YEN
-735 IWINGTNR
+735 N
-743 NFINKV
+743 
-749 KEKDI
+749 
-754 KNKIVEILN
+754 
-763 GYDAE
+763 
-768 GEGGDWDCIYY
+768 
-779 KYIDINKYE
+779 INKYDE
-788 LKDDIAKDIAYKIIK
+788 NLHLDSIKETGTISGYLVDEVVKKANDIIRQMDKDFDKIVKEDNLKDFRDKISKIDFAKSVLSNYRNRLNKNKEEIENKEKAIDKWNRIK
-803 LYEFLKD
+803 EEID
-810 NINFDNA
+810 NLI

>member
-56 VNLDRTLRVGIVGRV
+56 VNLDRTLRVGIVGIV

-76 SLLNSLLFDGKDI
+76 SLLNSLLFNGKDI

-120 DIEDLEEIYNSYNN
+120 DIEDLKEIYNSYNN
-134 ALKKAIEDLQGQ
+134 ALKKAIEDLQGK
-146 NSTQKITSAVGTKV
+146 NPIKKITSAVGTNV

-189 YYDYDKFEKD
+189 YYDKLEKQ
-199 AKEIVD
+199 AKEIVN

-215 KYDLIKKANKSVYN
+215 KYDLIKKANELVYN
-229 HVLKQE
+229 HVLEQE
-235 KEKIDFKNIEEIS
+235 KERIDFKNIEEIS

-292 GTRDAKA
+292 ETRDAKA

-304 KCDVVLISMSATQ
+304 KCDVVLILMPATQ

-353 ENIKKS
+353 EIIKKS

-380 IEHIKNIFIKMN
+380 IEHIKNIFIEMN

-397 NKLISEID
+397 KKLISEID

-439 SEGYPDYISLK
+439 SRGYPDYISLK

-534 INKISESLKGKFE
+534 INKISESLKGKFQ
-547 DTIEEWYIES
+547 DTIKEWYRES

-562 DSLNKFFNKA
+562 DLLNKFFYKA
-572 KDSADEAKSEETRTK
+572 KDSADEAKSEEIRTK
-587 KEGWFIFEKNVTYN
+587 KEGWFIFEKNVIYKENIINT
-601 EKIISK
+601 EKIRELIR
-607 ETEENK
+607 EYARNFNRQL
-613 MEIDEIKK
+613 EIFILNIYKSFRE
-621 YVDFDLLLK
+621 DLIR
-630 GANNLDKKVNELN
+630 NTTNL
-643 KSIELFENA
+643 FQ
-652 KKLIADKKREIILEN
+652 
-667 ESVKNNIKYS
+667 
-677 VDVSNYIKEKG
+677 
-688 ITAIICNEEQIRQRI
+688 NEELDINIEQVASIIRP
-703 SSEADYRNIIIP
+703 II
-715 MTSIW
+715 ME
-720 YHNYIVLGQDISGLS
+720 HEN
-735 IWINGTNR
+735 N
-743 NFINKV
+743 
-749 KEKDI
+749 
-754 KNKIVEILN
+754 
-763 GYDAE
+763 
-768 GEGGDWDCIYY
+768 
-779 KYIDINKYE
+779 INKYDE
-788 LKDDIAKDIAYKIIK
+788 NLHLDSFKETGTISGYLVDKVVKKANDIIIQMDKDFYKIVKEDNLKDFRDKILKIDFAKSVLSNYRNRLNTMKEDMENKEKAIDKWNRIK
-803 LYEFLKD
+803 KEIGDLV
-810 NINFDNA
+810 

>member
-587 KEGWFIFEKNVTYN
+587 KEGWFIFEKNVTYKEN
-601 EKIISK
+601 IINTEKIRELIR
-607 ETEENK
+607 EYARNFNRQL
-613 MEIDEIKK
+613 EIFILNIYKLFRE
-621 YVDFDLLLK
+621 DLIR
-630 GANNLDKKVNELN
+630 NTTNL
-643 KSIELFENA
+643 FQ
-652 KKLIADKKREIILEN
+652 
-667 ESVKNNIKYS
+667 
-677 VDVSNYIKEKG
+677 
-688 ITAIICNEEQIRQRI
+688 NEELDINREQVASIIRP
-703 SSEADYRNIIIP
+703 II
-715 MTSIW
+715 ME
-720 YHNYIVLGQDISGLS
+720 YEN
-735 IWINGTNR
+735 N
-743 NFINKV
+743 
-749 KEKDI
+749 
-754 KNKIVEILN
+754 
-763 GYDAE
+763 
-768 GEGGDWDCIYY
+768 
-779 KYIDINKYE
+779 INKYDE
-788 LKDDIAKDIAYKIIK
+788 NLHLDSIKETGTISGYLVDEVVKKANDIIRQMDKDFDKIVREDNLKEFKDKISEIDFADTVLSNYRNRLNKYKEEIENKEKAIDKWNRIK
-803 LYEFLKD
+803 KEID
-810 NINFDNA
+810 NLV

>member
-76 SLLNSLLFDGKDI
+76 SLLNSILFDGKDI
-89 LPKAATPMTAALTN
+89 LPKAPTPMTAALTH

-120 DIEDLEEIYNSYNN
+120 DIEDFEEIHNRYNKDLEKKIDS
-134 ALKKAIEDLQGQ
+134 LKDETIGKKL
-146 NSTQKITSAVGTKV
+146 TSAVGTNI
-160 SAGINKLKS
+160 SARINKWKS

-189 YYDYDKFEKD
+189 YYDYDKLEKD

-215 KYDLIKKANKSVYN
+215 KYDLIKKASKSVYN

-292 GTRDAKA
+292 RTRDAKA

-304 KCDVVLISMSATQ
+304 KCDVVLILMSATQ

-421 WDNYEKL
+421 WNNYEKL

-534 INKISESLKGKFE
+534 INKISESLKGKFQ

-572 KDSADEAKSEETRTK
+572 KDSADEAKSEEIRTK
-587 KEGWFIFEKNVTYN
+587 KEGWFIFEKNVTYKEN
-601 EKIISK
+601 IINTEKIRELIR
-607 ETEENK
+607 EYARNFNRQL
-613 MEIDEIKK
+613 EIFILNIYKSFRE
-621 YVDFDLLLK
+621 DLIR
-630 GANNLDKKVNELN
+630 NTTNL
-643 KSIELFENA
+643 FQ
-652 KKLIADKKREIILEN
+652 
-667 ESVKNNIKYS
+667 
-677 VDVSNYIKEKG
+677 
-688 ITAIICNEEQIRQRI
+688 NEELDINIEQVASIIRP
-703 SSEADYRNIIIP
+703 II
-715 MTSIW
+715 ME
-720 YHNYIVLGQDISGLS
+720 YEN
-735 IWINGTNR
+735 N
-743 NFINKV
+743 
-749 KEKDI
+749 
-754 KNKIVEILN
+754 
-763 GYDAE
+763 
-768 GEGGDWDCIYY
+768 
-779 KYIDINKYE
+779 INKYDE
-788 LKDDIAKDIAYKIIK
+788 NLHLDSIKETGTISGYLVDEVVKKANDIIRQMDKDFDKIVKEDNLKDFRDKISKIDFAKSVLSNYRNRLNTMKEDMENKEKAIDKWNRIK
-803 LYEFLKD
+803 EEID
-810 NINFDNA
+810 NLI

>member
-19 FAASHSDDDALI
+19 FAASHNDDNALV
-31 DEIKNLCNDNNFKSE
+31 DEIKNLCNDNDFKSE
-46 KYIKEYFKDK
+46 KYIIEYFKDK

-120 DIEDLEEIYNSYNN
+120 DIEGLEEIYNSYNN
-134 ALKKAIEDLQGQ
+134 ALEKEKKNLNNIRTISERAI
-146 NSTQKITSAVGTKV
+146 SVVGASV
-160 SAGINKLKS
+160 SNVMTALNKFKS
-169 KFTREENI
+169 KDKIVRNDTTPET
-177 NFFEENNENIKE
+177 

-215 KYDLIKKANKSVYN
+215 KYDLIKKANELVYN

-235 KEKIDFKNIEEIS
+235 KERIDFKNIEEIS

-304 KCDVVLISMSATQ
+304 KCDVVLILMSATQ

-374 EGDKGL
+374 KGDNGL
-380 IEHIKNIFIKMN
+380 IEYIKNIFIEMN

-505 DKYARERLKY
+505 NKYARERLKY

-522 NIKIESEKLEKS
+522 NIKIESEKLAKS

-547 DTIEEWYIES
+547 DTIEEWYLKSLNDINES
-557 LNKIN
+557 L
-562 DSLNKFFNKA
+562 DKFFNKA

-587 KEGWFIFEKNVTYN
+587 KEGWWIFGRNIQYQENTIN
-601 EKIISK
+601 TEKIRELIR
-607 ETEENK
+607 EYARNFNRQL
-613 MEIDEIKK
+613 EIFILNIYKLFRE
-621 YVDFDLLLK
+621 DLIR
-630 GANNLDKKVNELN
+630 NTTNL
-643 KSIELFENA
+643 FQ
-652 KKLIADKKREIILEN
+652 
-667 ESVKNNIKYS
+667 
-677 VDVSNYIKEKG
+677 
-688 ITAIICNEEQIRQRI
+688 NEELDINIEQVASIIRP
-703 SSEADYRNIIIP
+703 II
-715 MTSIW
+715 ME
-720 YHNYIVLGQDISGLS
+720 YEN
-735 IWINGTNR
+735 N
-743 NFINKV
+743 
-749 KEKDI
+749 
-754 KNKIVEILN
+754 
-763 GYDAE
+763 
-768 GEGGDWDCIYY
+768 
-779 KYIDINKYE
+779 INKYDE
-788 LKDDIAKDIAYKIIK
+788 NLHLDSIKETGTISGYLVDEVVKKANDIIRQMDKDFDKIVKEDNLKDFRDKISKIDFAKSVLSNYRNRLNTMKEDMENKEKAIDKWNRIK
-803 LYEFLKD
+803 EEID
-810 NINFDNA
+810 NLI

>member
-89 LPKAATPMTAALTN
+89 LPKAPTPMTAALTH

-134 ALKKAIEDLQGQ
+134 ALKKAIEDLQGK
-146 NSTQKITSAVGTKV
+146 NPIKKITSAVGTNV
-160 SAGINKLKS
+160 SARINKLKS

-189 YYDYDKFEKD
+189 YYDYDKLEKQ
-199 AKEIVD
+199 AKEIVN

-215 KYDLIKKANKSVYN
+215 KYDLIKKANKLVYN

-235 KEKIDFKNIEEIS
+235 KERIDFKNIEEIS

-292 GTRDAKA
+292 ETRDAKA

-587 KEGWFIFEKNVTYN
+587 KEGWFIFEKNVTYKEN
-601 EKIISK
+601 IINTEKIRELIR
-607 ETEENK
+607 EYARNFNRQL
-613 MEIDEIKK
+613 EIFILNIYKLFRE
-621 YVDFDLLLK
+621 DLIR
-630 GANNLDKKVNELN
+630 NTTNL
-643 KSIELFENA
+643 FQ
-652 KKLIADKKREIILEN
+652 
-667 ESVKNNIKYS
+667 
-677 VDVSNYIKEKG
+677 
-688 ITAIICNEEQIRQRI
+688 NEELDINREQVASIIRP
-703 SSEADYRNIIIP
+703 II
-715 MTSIW
+715 ME
-720 YHNYIVLGQDISGLS
+720 YEN
-735 IWINGTNR
+735 N
-743 NFINKV
+743 
-749 KEKDI
+749 
-754 KNKIVEILN
+754 
-763 GYDAE
+763 
-768 GEGGDWDCIYY
+768 
-779 KYIDINKYE
+779 INKYDE
-788 LKDDIAKDIAYKIIK
+788 NLHLDSIKETGTISGYLVDEVVKKANDIIRQMDKDFDKIVREDNLKEFKDKISEIDFADTVLSNYRNRLNKYKEEIENKEKAIDKWNRIK
-803 LYEFLKD
+803 KEID
-810 NINFDNA
+810 NLV

>member
-31 DEIKNLCNDNNFKSE
+31 DEIKNLCNDNDFKSE
-46 KYIKEYFKDK
+46 EYIIEYFKDK

-89 LPKAATPMTAALTN
+89 LPKAPTPMTAALTH

-120 DIEDLEEIYNSYNN
+120 DIEDFEEIHNRYNKDLEKKIDS
-134 ALKKAIEDLQGQ
+134 LKDETIGKKL
-146 NSTQKITSAVGTKV
+146 TSAVGTNI
-160 SAGINKLKS
+160 SARINKWKS

-189 YYDYDKFEKD
+189 YYDKLEKQ
-199 AKEIVD
+199 AKEIVN

-215 KYDLIKKANKSVYN
+215 KYDLIKKANELVYN
-229 HVLKQE
+229 HVLEQE
-235 KEKIDFKNIEEIS
+235 KERIDFKNIEEIS

-292 GTRDAKA
+292 ETRDAKA

-304 KCDVVLISMSATQ
+304 KCDVVLILMPANEN
-317 LFTES
+317 FTKS

-353 ENIKKS
+353 DNIKKS
-359 NGDLEEAKNIILNGV
+359 KDLEEAKNIILNGV
-374 EGDKGL
+374 EGDNGL
-380 IEHIKNIFIKMN
+380 IEYIKNIFIKMN

-439 SEGYPDYISLK
+439 NEGYPDYISLE

-505 DKYARERLKY
+505 NKYARERLKY

-534 INKISESLKGKFE
+534 INKISESLKGKFQ

-587 KEGWFIFEKNVTYN
+587 KEGWFIFEKNVTYKEN
-601 EKIISK
+601 IINTEKIRELIR
-607 ETEENK
+607 EYARNFNRQL
-613 MEIDEIKK
+613 EIFILNIYKLFRE
-621 YVDFDLLLK
+621 DLIR
-630 GANNLDKKVNELN
+630 NTTNL
-643 KSIELFENA
+643 FQ
-652 KKLIADKKREIILEN
+652 
-667 ESVKNNIKYS
+667 
-677 VDVSNYIKEKG
+677 
-688 ITAIICNEEQIRQRI
+688 NEELDINREQVASIIRP
-703 SSEADYRNIIIP
+703 II
-715 MTSIW
+715 ME
-720 YHNYIVLGQDISGLS
+720 YEN
-735 IWINGTNR
+735 N
-743 NFINKV
+743 
-749 KEKDI
+749 
-754 KNKIVEILN
+754 
-763 GYDAE
+763 
-768 GEGGDWDCIYY
+768 
-779 KYIDINKYE
+779 INKYDE
-788 LKDDIAKDIAYKIIK
+788 NLHLDSIKETGTISGYLVDEVVKKANDIIRQMDKDFDKIVKEDNLKDFRDKISKIDFAKSVLSNYRNRLNKYKEEIENKEKAIDK
-803 LYEFLKD
+803 WNRIEEEID
-810 NINFDNA
+810 NLI